1 MENTK
6 NKLTYNEKIFFDNLK
21 VYIDKPIYFYG
32 SIQRSDYLPGKS
44 DVDIDIFTEN
54 ETTTIYAL
62 CNYLN
67 LNKSDFR
74 KSVYKIKNKIINGY
88 KTKYIDEKNEI
99 NTELAIYNIKNKEI
113 ILKEHSRNLVLPFY
127 LSFVLTI
134 LKILYYNLQVI
145 SNESFKRCKQF
156 LMNENNERKFIILDM

>member
-1 MENTK
+1 METTK
-6 NKLTYNEKIFFDNLK
+6 NKFTYNQKVFFDNLK
-21 VYIDKPIYFYG
+21 IYIDKPIYFYG

-74 KSVYKIKNKIINGY
+74 KSVYKIKDKIINGY
-88 KTKYIDEKNEI
+88 KTKYVDEKNDI
-99 NTELAIYNIKNKEI
+99 NIELSIYNEKYKEI
-113 ILKEHSRNLVLPFY
+113 MLHEHSRNLILPFH
-127 LSFVLTI
+127 LSFVLII
-134 LKILYYNLQVI
+134 LKILYYNLHFI
-145 SNESFKRCKQF
+145 SKSFFKRCKQF
-156 LMNENNERKFIILDM
+156 LMNENDERKFIILDM